1 MQRRY
6 FLVSIIML
14 AVVAGCAL
22 ILFTGSTPHSGS
34 NALPGETEQT
44 KGVVLIPTPAPYP
57 LPVIT
62 STSPK
67 LTTPSLPPITV
78 GSGSGAVYPYLLSL
92 PLLEI
97 RVHELINRQRSE
109 NGLGT
114 LQFDRALADIARNH
128 SEDMATQGYFA
139 HENPAGQDPTARG
152 IAAGYSCRKNYG
164 SYYTYGLAENL
175 FQNNLY
181 SSATYFSNRTTAYA
195 WTSPE
200 EIAQSS
206 VAGWMNSSGHRENIL
221 TSSYE
226 REGIG
231 VAIASEKVYITEDFC

>member
-6 FLVSIIML
+6 LLVSIILL
-14 AVVAGCAL
+14 AVIAGCAL
-22 ILFTGSTPHSGS
+22 ILFTGSTLHSGS
-34 NALPGETEQT
+34 NAIPGEPEQT
-44 KGVVLIPTPAPYP
+44 YGVIPRSSPAPFP
-57 LPVIT
+57 LPIIT

-92 PLLEI
+92 SLLEI
-97 RVHELINRQRSE
+97 RVHELINKQRTE
-109 NGLGT
+109 NGLGA
-114 LQFDRALADIARNH
+114 LQFDPALADIARNH
-128 SEDMATQGYFA
+128 SEDMAAQDYFA
-139 HENPAGQDPTARG
+139 HVNPAGLDPTARG

-181 SSATYFSNRTTAYA
+181 SSATYYSNRTTVYA

-221 TSSYE
+221 TPSYG

-231 VAIASEKVYITEDFC
+231 VAIVSEKVYITEDFC

>member
-1 MQRRY
+1 MQQRY
-6 FLVSIIML
+6 LLVSIIL
-14 AVVAGCAL
+14 VGVIAGCAL
-22 ILFTGSTPHSGS
+22 ILFTGSTLHSGS
-34 NALPGETEQT
+34 NAIPGEPEQT
-44 KGVVLIPTPAPYP
+44 SGVVLIHTSTPFP

-62 STSPK
+62 STSPN
-67 LTTPSLPPITV
+67 LTIPSLPPIKV
-78 GSGSGAVYPYLLSL
+78 GSGSGAVYPYVLSL

-97 RVHELINRQRSE
+97 RVHELINKQRTE
-109 NGLGT
+109 NGLVT
-114 LQFDRALADIARNH
+114 LQFDQALAAIARNH
-128 SEDMATQGYFA
+128 SEDMATQDYFA

-152 IAAGYSCRKNYG
+152 IAAGYNCRKNYG

-181 SSATYFSNRTTAYA
+181 SSATYYSNRTTVYS

-221 TSSYE
+221 TSSYG

-231 VAIASEKVYITEDFC
+231 VAIGSEKVYITEDFC

>member
-6 FLVSIIML
+6 FLVSIILL
-14 AVVAGCAL
+14 AVVAGCVL

-34 NALPGETEQT
+34 NAQPGETEQT
-44 KGVVLIPTPAPYP
+44 KGVVLIPTPAPSS

-78 GSGSGAVYPYLLSL
+78 GSGSGAVYPYVLSL
-92 PLLEI
+92 SLLEI

-109 NGLGT
+109 NGLGA

-128 SEDMATQGYFA
+128 SEDMAAQGYFA

-164 SYYTYGLAENL
+164 SHYTYGLAENL

-181 SSATYFSNRTTAYA
+181 SSATYFSNRTTVYA